1 MMQKASPP
9 PFHKTE
15 NDDQILRFGKL
26 IGDRLGILDAVKR
39 LVKQVFD
46 KAQERRDALAGIK
59 FRVTVENLFL
69 MMDRDLQENIFMS
82 KEIYQDIQNC
92 PLFLIFGRN
101 ETLPSVFCD
110 RLALFTLPTFQ
121 EYMRK
126 SLIWDDVHFDY
137 FKGSVKFRN
146 WDDIN
151 INRCF
156 DFDNSKDIVAFIANV
171 FSSKA
176 PPQRSG
182 SEPES
187 QLVSA
192 IRSLELA
199 AARNKRNYL
208 AYISLPSTTWN
219 RKHDLIVSVLKE
231 ISQAM
236 QEVHRLKFLVFVEN
250 PADQPR
256 NPWSFLRNLR
266 RGGFADAIPV
276 GRFPPALNEPQ
287 VWRRLPNL
295 GGIKIED
302 CETWVEGVARAWN
315 YDVQLAKG
323 MIRRAVG
330 IDGEKT
336 FLQVENILTESD
348 VLRRMWDE
356 SPEISR

>member
-1 MMQKASPP
+1 
-9 PFHKTE
+9 
-15 NDDQILRFGKL
+15 
-26 IGDRLGILDAVKR
+26 
-39 LVKQVFD
+39 
-46 KAQERRDALAGIK
+46 
-59 FRVTVENLFL
+59 
-69 MMDRDLQENIFMS
+69 MS

-126 SLIWDDVHFDY
+126 SLIWDDVRFDY

-192 IRSLELA
+192 IIPSNWQRRGTSA
-199 AARNKRNYL
+199 
-208 AYISLPSTTWN
+208 IILPIFRPHRQPGTVSTTSSS
-219 RKHDLIVSVLKE
+219 RCSK
-231 ISQAM
+231 
-236 QEVHRLKFLVFVEN
+236 KFRRRCRRSTGSNF
-250 PADQPR
+250 
-256 NPWSFLRNLR
+256 WSSLRT
-266 RGGFADAIPV
+266 
-276 GRFPPALNEPQ
+276 PP
-287 VWRRLPNL
+287 
-295 GGIKIED
+295 
-302 CETWVEGVARAWN
+302 T
-315 YDVQLAKG
+315 
-323 MIRRAVG
+323 
-330 IDGEKT
+330 
-336 FLQVENILTESD
+336 
-348 VLRRMWDE
+348 
-356 SPEISR
+356 SPEIRGAFRGTCGEAASPTRYRSADFRQLSMSRRFGDGCPILAVSRSRIVRHGWKGWRARGTTMFNLRKA